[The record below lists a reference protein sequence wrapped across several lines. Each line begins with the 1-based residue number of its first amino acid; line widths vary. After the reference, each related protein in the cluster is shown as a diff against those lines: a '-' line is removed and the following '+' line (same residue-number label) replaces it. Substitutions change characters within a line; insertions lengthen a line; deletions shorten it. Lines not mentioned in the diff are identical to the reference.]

1 MANATPSEI
10 LRVAFQQASSNLKK
24 PIISNVDIV
33 ERAQY
38 VCRNLQNR
46 AGIRLLLACS
56 LAKAHNP
63 EVDIRKPYTEIGDT
77 DAYSGRTYDEKY
89 ITPFVDE
96 HQLPCN
102 ATTAFL
108 TPALRNRNTIL
119 TPDLNLVGRPPKL
132 YQLSLQLLTDVHN
145 QEVSAQELL
154 AELVRWLLIVR
165 DERRQ
170 RMATLLEGLKSSK
183 DAIPLPA
190 EGIVT
195 LIQQHLSSPR
205 SSRLPVLLVAAAY
218 RVAEN
223 YLGERVAPLQGHN
236 AADKQTGSLGDL
248 EITLA
253 TGDDVI
259 TGYEMKTRRVT
270 IDDLNHAL
278 QKMGGVERKI
288 DNYIFITTETIT
300 QAVKDYAASL
310 YDQTGGIEIVVLDC
324 IGFLRHFLHLF
335 HRLRMDFLDTYQE
348 LLLDEPDSAVSQ
360 PLKEAFLALR
370 QAAESGE

>member
-10 LRVAFQQASSNLKK
+10 LRLAFQRASSNLEK
-24 PIISNVDIV
+24 PIISNLDIV

-46 AGIRLLLACS
+46 AGVRLLLACS

-63 EVDIRKPYTEIGDT
+63 EVDIRKPYTEIGDA

-89 ITPFVDE
+89 ITSFVDE

-132 YQLSLQLLTDVHN
+132 YQLSLQLLADVHT
-145 QEVSAQELL
+145 QEIFAQELL

-183 DAIPLPA
+183 DAIPLSA

-195 LIQQHLSSPR
+195 LNQQHLSSPR

-218 RVAEN
+218 SAAED
-223 YLGERVAPLQGHN
+223 YLGERVSPLQGHN

-253 TGDDVI
+253 TDDDVI
-259 TGYEMKTRRVT
+259 TSYEMKTRRVT

-278 QKMGGVERKI
+278 QKIGGAERKI
-288 DNYIFITTETIT
+288 DNYIFITTEIIT
-300 QAVKDYAASL
+300 QEVKDYAASL
-310 YDQTGGIEIVVLDC
+310 YEQTGGIEIVILDC

-335 HRLRMDFLDTYQE
+335 HL
-348 LLLDEPDSAVSQ
+348 S
-360 PLKEAFLALR
+360 PLKQL
-370 QAAESGE
+370 